1 VNSPTVRVY
10 LFYIGDHLVLTRPN
24 NSYVFDLKAH
34 IPYHSLTEDQRDD
47 LWDDGLHMT
56 PAGYNRMGQHIA
68 DALIRLIQQEE
79 EQQAKAKSR
88 VKGPVAVKDEKP
100 VSEEESGNAK
110 YQEEQ
115 QTKAKPRPRK
125 SVARKDD
132 KLVFDEESGDTK
144 NISQGYVVVRKRD
157 LE

>member
-1 VNSPTVRVY
+1 MGANPPY
-10 LFYIGDHLVLTRPN
+10 MLTPRN
-24 NSYVFDLKAH
+24 NSHSFDLRAH

-79 EQQAKAKSR
+79 EEQQLAKAKPR
-88 VKGPVAVKDEKP
+88 VKEPVTVKADRSIP
-100 VSEEESGNAK
+100 DQESGNAK
-110 YQEEQ
+110 DQEGHQ
-115 QTKAKPRPRK
+115 AKAKPRTRK
-125 SVARKDD
+125 SAARKDD
-132 KLVFDEESGDTK
+132 ILVFDEETGDAK